1 MMRLFLSG
9 SVLSEGGRRLTRRC
23 RPGRAASLAAIV
35 LVATGCGTVV
45 REDTAALAGR
55 VTIDGKPVALGG
67 IQFMPLEKGRPAFA
81 EVRDG
86 VYAAQV
92 PKGRVRA
99 IFSSRRET
107 GRQVQVY
114 STTMPEVID
123 VLPASLR
130 EGIEIT
136 VEGDDPNRDFVLS
149 GKAER
154 EGPAR

>member
-1 MMRLFLSG
+1 MTRPHLNDR
-9 SVLSEGGRRLTRRC
+9 GGRLPLRC
-23 RPGRAASLAAIV
+23 LRGHAGCVVAIV
-35 LVATGCGTVV
+35 LLAMGCGTAV
-45 REDTAALAGR
+45 RDDTAALAGR
-55 VTIDGKPVALGG
+55 VTIDGEPVALGG

-86 VYAAQV
+86 VYAARV

-130 EGIEIT
+130 EGIEIS
-136 VEGDDPNRDFVLS
+136 VEGDDPKRDFVLA

-154 EGPAR
+154 EGSPP

>member
-9 SVLSEGGRRLTRRC
+9 SVLSECGRRLTRRC
-23 RPGRAASLAAIV
+23 RPGRAVSLAAIV
-35 LVATGCGTVV
+35 LVAMGCGTVV

-86 VYAAQV
+86 LYVARV

-107 GRQVQVY
+107 GRQVEVY

-123 VLPASLR
+123 ALPASLR

-149 GKAER
+149 GKAAG
-154 EGPAR
+154 EGSPR

>member
-1 MMRLFLSG
+1 MTRPHLNDR
-9 SVLSEGGRRLTRRC
+9 GGRLLLQC
-23 RPGRAASLAAIV
+23 RSGRVASLAAIV
-35 LVATGCGTVV
+35 LVATSCGTPV
-45 REDTAALAGR
+45 RDDTAALAGR
-55 VTIDGKPVALGG
+55 VTIDGMPVALGG

-107 GRQVQVY
+107 GRQVEVY

-130 EGIEIT
+130 EGIEIS
-136 VEGDDPNRDFVLS
+136 VEGDDPKRDFVLS

-154 EGPAR
+154 EGSPP

>member
-1 MMRLFLSG
+1 MKFPADAGRPRLQPRLGRG
-9 SVLSEGGRRLTRRC
+9 SI
-23 RPGRAASLAAIV
+23 LAV
-35 LVATGCGTVV
+35 LVVVCGGLAGCGTSIPD
-45 REDTAALAGR
+45 DTVALAGR
-55 VTIDGKPVALGG
+55 VTIDGEPVALGG

-86 VYAAQV
+86 IYAARV

-99 IFSSRRET
+99 IFSSRKET

-123 VLPASLR
+123 ALPASLR

-136 VEGDDPNRDFVLS
+136 VEGDDPKRDFVLS

-154 EGPAR
+154 EDSPP

>member
-1 MMRLFLSG
+1 MMRLFPSDC
-9 SVLSEGGRRLTRRC
+9 GGRLTLGSRC
-23 RPGRAASLAAIV
+23 GRAASLAAIV

-45 REDTAALAGR
+45 RDDTAALAGR

-86 VYAAQV
+86 VYAARV
-92 PKGRVRA
+92 PKGRIRA

-136 VEGDDPNRDFVLS
+136 VEGDDPSRDFTLS
-149 GKAER
+149 GNAER
-154 EGPAR
+154 EVPTR

>member
-1 MMRLFLSG
+1 MTVPVARVRPQFQPRLGSG
-9 SVLSEGGRRLTRRC
+9 LI
-23 RPGRAASLAAIV
+23 PAV
-35 LVATGCGTVV
+35 LVIMCGGLAGCGTGIPD
-45 REDTAALAGR
+45 DTVALAGR
-55 VTIDGKPVALGG
+55 VTIDGEPVALGG

-86 VYAAQV
+86 RYAARV

-99 IFSSRRET
+99 IFSSRKET

-136 VEGDDPNRDFVLS
+136 VEGDDPKRDFVLS

-154 EGPAR
+154 EDSPP

>member
-1 MMRLFLSG
+1 MTRPHLNDR
-9 SVLSEGGRRLTRRC
+9 GGRLPLRC
-23 RPGRAASLAAIV
+23 PRGHAGCLAAIV
-35 LVATGCGTVV
+35 LLAMGCGTAV
-45 REDTAALAGR
+45 RDDTAALAGR
-55 VTIDGKPVALGG
+55 VTIDGEPVALGG

-86 VYAAQV
+86 VYAARV

-130 EGIEIT
+130 EGIEIS
-136 VEGDDPNRDFVLS
+136 VEGDDPKRDFVLN

-154 EGPAR
+154 EGSLP

>member
-1 MMRLFLSG
+1 MTRPLS
-9 SVLSEGGRRLTRRC
+9 SDCGGRLPLRC
-23 RPGRAASLAAIV
+23 LLGHAGCLAAIV
-35 LVATGCGTVV
+35 LLAMGCGTAVHDDTVV
-45 REDTAALAGR
+45 LAGR
-55 VTIDGKPVALGG
+55 VTIDGEPVALGG

-86 VYAAQV
+86 DYAARV

-130 EGIEIT
+130 EGIEIS
-136 VEGDDPNRDFVLS
+136 VEGDDPSRDFVLS

-154 EGPAR
+154 EGPTP